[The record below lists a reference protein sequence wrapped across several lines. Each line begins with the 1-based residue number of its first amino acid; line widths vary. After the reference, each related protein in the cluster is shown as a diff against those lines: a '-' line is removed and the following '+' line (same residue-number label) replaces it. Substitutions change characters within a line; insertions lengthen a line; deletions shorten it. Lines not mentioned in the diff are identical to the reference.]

1 MGKEYKGVG
10 YLTGRRMVFHSDL
23 RESVFDHALRTKPN
37 NPEKADLP
45 MSNIAAIHAREVLDS
60 RGNPTVEAEVFL
72 ADGSIGRA
80 IVPSGASTGEHEAVE
95 LRDEDANRFKGKGV
109 VKAVENV
116 NSEIAEALANW
127 DAFDQRGLDSRMIE
141 LDGTENKGRLG
152 ANAILAVSMA
162 ASRASAQTLDIPLY
176 RYLGGVGANTLPTPM
191 MNILNGGAHADNNVD
206 FQEFM
211 VMPVGAPTFSEALRW
226 GVEVFHTLKG
236 VLKKRGYNTAVGD
249 EGGFAPSVKSNV
261 EAIEVVLEAIQQ
273 AGYKPGEE
281 IAIALDPAASEFYQ
295 DGKYVFKKSDKS
307 AKSSDDM
314 VRFWAKWA
322 NDYPIV
328 SLEDGL
334 SEDDWEGWQNL
345 TKELGGKIQ
354 LVGDDIFVTNIQF
367 LQEGIDKGVA
377 NSILIKVNQI
387 GTVSETLDAIDLA
400 RRNGYTS
407 VISHRSG
414 ETEDTFI
421 ADLAVA
427 TGAGQIKT
435 GSASRTDRIAKYNQ
449 LLRIEEELG
458 PGARF
463 LGLTAL
469 NYHK

>member
-1 MGKEYKGVG
+1 MTE
-10 YLTGRRMVFHSDL
+10 
-23 RESVFDHALRTKPN
+23 TKI
-37 NPEKADLP
+37 DD
-45 MSNIAAIHAREVLDS
+45 IHAREVLDS
-60 RGNPTVEAEVFL
+60 RGNPTVEAEVTL
-72 ADGSIGRA
+72 ENGTKGRA

-95 LRDEDANRFKGKGV
+95 LRDGDKKRYVGKGV
-109 VKAVENV
+109 LKAVENV
-116 NSEIAEALANW
+116 NRDLARELKQF
-127 DAFDQRGLDSRMIE
+127 DAADQRALDQKMIE
-141 LDGTENKGRLG
+141 VDGSDNKGRMG

-162 ASRASAQTLDIPLY
+162 TARAAAASYGVPLY
-176 RYLGGVGANTLPTPM
+176 RYLGGAGANTLPVPM

-211 VMPVGAPTFSEALRW
+211 VMPVGAKSFSEALRW

-261 EAIEVVLEAIQQ
+261 EGIEVVLEAIQQ
-273 AGYKPGEE
+273 AGYKPGEQ

-307 AKSSDDM
+307 AKTSEEM
-314 VRFWAKWA
+314 VSFWAKWA

-334 SEDDWEGWQNL
+334 AEDDWNGWELL
-345 TKELGGKIQ
+345 TRELGGKIQ
-354 LVGDDIFVTNIQF
+354 LVGDDLFVTNVKR
-367 LQEGIDKGVA
+367 LQQGIDKHVG

-458 PGARF
+458 GAARF
-463 LGLTAL
+463 LGIKSVKLSHRGMIVS
-469 NYHK
+469 N